1 LGIAARE
8 LNLRGADLPEV
19 RKRESAVADGSRVV
33 LAEGGVIV
41 PDKLR
46 EALLAEIPI
55 GREVR
60 EVRLLAKLLDGFANP
75 IRLSVLLLL
84 ARNGETRVGELVEA
98 IGVPQPRVSDHLRC
112 LAWCGY
118 VRARRE
124 GSNVLYSIA
133 DERVLGVLE
142 LGEGILADNLE
153 HVEACEVTKDC

>member
-1 LGIAARE
+1 
-8 LNLRGADLPEV
+8 
-19 RKRESAVADGSRVV
+19 
-33 LAEGGVIV
+33 V

-46 EALLAEIPI
+46 EVPPLADIPV

-84 ARNGETRVGELVEA
+84 SRTGEMSVGEMVRA

-124 GSNVLYSIA
+124 GSNVLYSIG

-142 LGEGILADNLE
+142 LSEGILEDNLE
-153 HVEACEVTKDC
+153 HVETCEVTKGR

>member
-1 LGIAARE
+1 
-8 LNLRGADLPEV
+8 
-19 RKRESAVADGSRVV
+19 
-33 LAEGGVIV
+33 V

-46 EALLAEIPI
+46 EVPPLADIPV

-84 ARNGETRVGELVEA
+84 SRTGEMSVGEMVRA

-124 GSNVLYSIA
+124 GSNVLYSIG

-142 LGEGILADNLE
+142 LSEGILEDNLE
-153 HVEACEVTKDC
+153 HVETCEVTKGAEGAGGDP

>member
-1 LGIAARE
+1 M
-8 LNLRGADLPEV
+8 
-19 RKRESAVADGSRVV
+19 S
-33 LAEGGVIV
+33 
-41 PDKLR
+41 DKLT
-46 EALLAEIPI
+46 ETPPLAEIPV

-75 IRLSVLLLL
+75 IRLSALLLL
-84 ARNGETRVGELVEA
+84 SRKDKMSVGELVEA

-124 GSNVLYSIA
+124 GSNVFYSIA
-133 DERVLGVLE
+133 DERVLAVLK

-153 HVEACEVTKDC
+153 HVEACDVTKDC

>member
-1 LGIAARE
+1 
-8 LNLRGADLPEV
+8 V
-19 RKRESAVADGSRVV
+19 T
-33 LAEGGVIV
+33 
-41 PDKLR
+41 DKLT
-46 EALLAEIPI
+46 EAPLANIPV

-84 ARNGETRVGELVEA
+84 SRNGEMRVRELVEA
-98 IGVPQPRVSDHLRC
+98 IGVSQPRVSDHLRC

-124 GSNVLYSIA
+124 GSNVFYSIA
-133 DERVLGVLE
+133 DDRVLGVLKLSE
-142 LGEGILADNLE
+142 RILADNLE

>member
-1 LGIAARE
+1 M
-8 LNLRGADLPEV
+8 
-19 RKRESAVADGSRVV
+19 
-33 LAEGGVIV
+33 
-41 PDKLR
+41 PDKLT
-46 EALLAEIPI
+46 EAPPLAEIPV

-75 IRLSVLLLL
+75 VRLSALLLL
-84 ARNGETRVGELVEA
+84 SRNGEMSVGELVEA

-124 GSNVLYSIA
+124 GSNVFYSIA
-133 DERVLGVLE
+133 DERVLRVLK

>member
-1 LGIAARE
+1 M
-8 LNLRGADLPEV
+8 
-19 RKRESAVADGSRVV
+19 KAVGVSEGSIE
-33 LAEGGVIV
+33 AV
-41 PDKLR
+41 PPLVDV
-46 EALLAEIPI
+46 PV

-75 IRLSVLLLL
+75 VRLSVLLLL
-84 ARNGETRVGELVEA
+84 TREGEASVGELVDV

-124 GSNVLYSIA
+124 GQNVFYSIA
-133 DERVLGVLE
+133 DERVLAVLR

-153 HVEACEVTKDC
+153 HVEACDVTRGC